1 MGDKMDVGKEFLV
14 LIYPRIYAKL
24 IFITRVIDAVRLC
37 SREPWIRVD
46 EKQVPSHQN

>member
-1 MGDKMDVGKEFLV
+1 MGIGEFIV

-24 IFITRVIDAVRLC
+24 IFITRVIDALRVC

-46 EKQVPSHQN
+46 EDQVSGDQN